1 MRSAWVAVGLNIN
14 QGTTIGRPQHRKRWR
29 CGTKDR
35 FTLEA
40 CRNRFTSAE
49 RSSEGGTLSDGVS
62 AGGGRL
68 SSARRFLR
76 APFLFSQKAHLGS
89 TFLRQDGLGSAI
101 VVEKKNGR
109 SSHGKGGS
117 SPEAKLPQRSV
128 NMHRS
133 IACDDTCAVVS
144 DVKVNDDARLCQPGE
159 GLPTQTARCGSR
171 PRIQW

>member
-89 TFLRQDGLGSAI
+89 TFLRQDGPGSAI
-101 VVEKKNGR
+101 VVEKKTGAGATGR
-109 SSHGKGGS
+109 EVRAPKQNCHN
-117 SPEAKLPQRSV
+117 EA
-128 NMHRS
+128 
-133 IACDDTCAVVS
+133 
-144 DVKVNDDARLCQPGE
+144 
-159 GLPTQTARCGSR
+159 
-171 PRIQW
+171 

>member
-14 QGTTIGRPQHRKRWR
+14 QGTTIGRPQHKKRWR

-68 SSARRFLR
+68 SDGVSAGGGRLSSARRFLR

-89 TFLRQDGLGSAI
+89 TFLRQDGPGSAI
-101 VVEKKNGR
+101 VVEKKTGAGATGR
-109 SSHGKGGS
+109 EVRAPKQNCHN
-117 SPEAKLPQRSV
+117 EA
-128 NMHRS
+128 
-133 IACDDTCAVVS
+133 
-144 DVKVNDDARLCQPGE
+144 
-159 GLPTQTARCGSR
+159 
-171 PRIQW
+171 